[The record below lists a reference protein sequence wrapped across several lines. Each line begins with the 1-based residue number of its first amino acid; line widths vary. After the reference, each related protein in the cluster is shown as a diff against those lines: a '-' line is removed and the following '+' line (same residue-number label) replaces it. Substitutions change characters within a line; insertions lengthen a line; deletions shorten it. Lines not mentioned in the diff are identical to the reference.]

1 MKKLNNILYG
11 IILVII
17 PVVFSPFTSC
27 GEGRNQKQADIME
40 TEKRVFGHTPDGREV
55 HIFTLRN
62 ESGIEVEITNY
73 GGIVTSLKVPDRNGD
88 MDNIVLGFE
97 SLEEYFDDHPYFG
110 ALVGRYANR
119 IAGAR
124 FEIDGEVYQLAANN
138 GINHL
143 HGGIK
148 GIDKRVWEYEIPE
161 AEEGASLRLTYLS
174 PDGEEGYPGNLSLE
188 AIFLLNSQDELVIS
202 YKAVTDKATPVN
214 ISHHGYF
221 NLTGGRES
229 VLGHELMINASRY
242 TEVNDQLIPTGDLP
256 TVEGTPMDFR
266 EMKSVGRDIADVP
279 GGYDHN
285 YVLIGEEGA
294 IKTAAILYEPVSGR
308 EIALLTTQ
316 PGVQLYTGNFLDGSI
331 TGRGGIV
338 YHQYWGLCLETQHFP
353 DSPNHPEFP
362 GTILRPGEEYK
373 HRAIFRFGT
382 KL

>member
-1 MKKLNNILYG
+1 MKNFNVIFYG
-11 IILVII
+11 IILVIL
-17 PVVFSPFTSC
+17 PVIFSPFTSC
-27 GEGRNQKQADIME
+27 GERSNQKQAEIME
-40 TEKRVFGHTPDGREV
+40 TEKRVFGHMPDGREV

-73 GGIVTSLKVPDRNGD
+73 GGIVTSLKVPDRNGNI
-88 MDNIVLGFE
+88 DNIVLGFE
-97 SLEEYFDDHPYFG
+97 SLDKYFDDHPYFG

-119 IAGAR
+119 IAGAT

-138 GINHL
+138 GNNHL
-143 HGGIK
+143 HGGIQ
-148 GIDKRVWEYEIPE
+148 GIDKRVWDYEIPE
-161 AEEGASLRLTYLS
+161 AEEGASLKLTYLS
-174 PDGEEGYPGNLSLE
+174 PDGEEGYPGNLSIE
-188 AIFLLNSQDELVIS
+188 VIFMLNNEDELVIS
-202 YKAVTDKATPVN
+202 YKALTDKATPVN

-229 VLGHELMINASRY
+229 VLGHELMLNASLY

-266 EMKSVGRDIADVP
+266 EMKPVGRDIADVP

-285 YVLIGEEGA
+285 YVLNGEEGSM
-294 IKTAAILYEPVSGR
+294 KTAAILYEPVSGR
-308 EIALLTTQ
+308 EITLLTTQ

-338 YHQYWGLCLETQHFP
+338 YNQYWGLCLETQHFP
-353 DSPNHPEFP
+353 DSPNHPGFP
-362 GTILRPGEEYK
+362 GTILRPGEEYN

-382 KL
+382 E